1 MSISKIW
8 RQVLPLSVIR
18 NVKEVYTSILYP
30 NCLYIAGHIC
40 TLLRQNLFRLA
51 RFLKFRDTQHRWIR
65 CEWPLCFGI
74 WATILYY
81 FGPVRHRSNFCN
93 RGHRGTVIVNP
104 RIVSIPYHHAGRP
117 NGWKIHWLT
126 RGCFSYPPPPP
137 DFRDFAQFYVHLAD
151 PGMFS
156 DYPPS
161 EFPRF
166 RGNFVH
172 TSTVVSHGIW
182 CIARS
187 LAYRFCFGRQSG
199 LLGEKWKQGWK
210 KTVLPLPYR
219 SAHSS
224 RADTKMT
231 IGGTTIEHAEHSLGC
246 WGYRRCVS

>member
-126 RGCFSYPPPPP
+126 RGCFSYHPPPRISGISRNFTSIWLTRGCLVIIPP
-137 DFRDFAQFYVHLAD
+137 RNSRDFAAIL
-151 PGMFS
+151 
-156 DYPPS
+156 
-161 EFPRF
+161 
-166 RGNFVH
+166 
-172 TSTVVSHGIW
+172 
-182 CIARS
+182 CIPVR
-187 LAYRFCFGRQSG
+187 
-199 LLGEKWKQGWK
+199 
-210 KTVLPLPYR
+210 
-219 SAHSS
+219 
-224 RADTKMT
+224 
-231 IGGTTIEHAEHSLGC
+231 
-246 WGYRRCVS
+246 